1 MKNPYRRLIEACSV
15 THADFVKRSGV
26 SKPGLHLV
34 LNGQLSPLSDRMR
47 IALGKL
53 CHESGVDARAIL
65 EDEYGTREL
74 TTAYERWRRL
84 DRASVD
90 VKWPDIHEAH
100 ECDEVTGPLF
110 WFVKESLG
118 TPSAFG
124 KALHIHTG
132 QLHRYITGQN
142 DSVRDELTEAILG
155 AGHGSED
162 VAYLLLEQDRWIER
176 LDA

>member
-1 MKNPYRRLIEACSV
+1 MRNPYRRLIEACSV
-15 THADFVKRSGV
+15 THSQFVERTGI

-53 CHESGVDARAIL
+53 CHEAGVDARAIL

-84 DRASVD
+84 DRASID
-90 VKWPDIHEAH
+90 MAWPDVHEAQD
-100 ECDEVTGPLF
+100 CDEVTGPLF
-110 WFVKESLG
+110 WFVKETFK

-132 QLHRYITGQN
+132 QLQRYVSGQN
-142 DSVRDELTEAILG
+142 DSVREDLSEALAG
-155 AGHGSED
+155 AGYED
-162 VAYLLLEQDRWIER
+162 WPYLLNEQARWIEK
-176 LDA
+176 LDD